1 MVRLCTLISNCLISG
16 PESEQRVRL
25 DGRGSLGRERRL
37 RPRDDALSAHFQQ
50 EQDRHWGGAAHEQG
64 EMHETHCTSRKE

>member
-25 DGRGSLGRERRL
+25 DGRGALCRERRL
-37 RPRDDALSAHFQQ
+37 RARDDALPAHLQQ
-50 EQDRHWGGAAHEQG
+50 EQDRHWGGATHEQG
-64 EMHETHCTSRKE
+64 KI